1 MKKSWRKSKAMS
13 KRAVVGSGNIVK
25 IEAVR
30 QVLEPFGYEVVGE
43 AVDSLVSDQ
52 PLTDEET
59 IKGALNR
66 AQNCSEADL
75 KIGLEAG
82 VMLIG
87 DTLFLTNYGALISG
101 NGKEYFAGGAR
112 IPLPDVIKD
121 LILNK
126 RIELAEAMDYY
137 FKTEDIKHNEGAVGY
152 FTNNVVKRVDLF
164 VHIVKLLYGQYL
176 MGGKE

>member
-1 MKKSWRKSKAMS
+1 MS

-52 PLTDEET
+52 PLLM
-59 IKGALNR
+59 KKRLRSLNR

-112 IPLPDVIKD
+112 IL
-121 LILNK
+121 
-126 RIELAEAMDYY
+126 
-137 FKTEDIKHNEGAVGY
+137 T
-152 FTNNVVKRVDLF
+152 
-164 VHIVKLLYGQYL
+164 
-176 MGGKE
+176 